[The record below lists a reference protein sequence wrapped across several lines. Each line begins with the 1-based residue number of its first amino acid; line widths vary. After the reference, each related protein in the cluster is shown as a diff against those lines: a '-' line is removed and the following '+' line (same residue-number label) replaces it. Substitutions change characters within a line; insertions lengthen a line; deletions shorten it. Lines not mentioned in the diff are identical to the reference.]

1 MAYVLDLAV
10 ILIFVLTI
18 IRGYKIGFVDSVI
31 SFVGMIVAVVLAFTL
46 SGPIANG
53 IYSAFVQK
61 PTENA
66 IVTSIDEVTGEN
78 EAGANSLTENL
89 QAAQESLPGFV
100 KSLMEKN
107 SISLTEI
114 AENVEGG
121 IENTAKAIAET
132 VTEQV
137 VKPVV
142 TLLIRCIVGVVLL
155 IALLI
160 GASLLVKVVSKVLR
174 ITPLKKLDGI
184 LGAVLGA
191 LKGLL
196 WVLLVVTI
204 MQMIAGFT
212 AEDAVISKKAIEESI
227 VVSRVADINPIYS
240 DKNVLI
246 VEFNELMKK

>member
-10 ILIFVLTI
+10 ILIFVLTV

-31 SFVGMIVAVVLAFTL
+31 SFVGMVAAVILAFSL

-61 PTENA
+61 PTETA
-66 IVTSIDEVTGEN
+66 IETSINEVAGDM
-78 EAGANSLTENL
+78 GANSLTENL
-89 QAAQESLPGFV
+89 QTAQDALPGFV
-100 KSLMEKN
+100 KTLMEKN
-107 SISLTEI
+107 GVSLTTL
-114 AENVEGG
+114 ADNVEGG
-121 IENTAKAIAET
+121 IENSAQAIAAT

-137 VKPVV
+137 VKPVI
-142 TLLIRCIVGVVLL
+142 TLLIRCIIGIILLVVLM
-155 IALLI
+155 IVA
-160 GASLLVKVVSKVLR
+160 GLLVKVVSKVIR
-174 ITPLKKLDGI
+174 ITPLKTVDGV

-212 AEDAVISKKAIEESI
+212 SEDAVISKKAIEESI

-240 DKNVLI
+240 DNNILI
-246 VEFNELMKK
+246 VEFNKLMKK